1 MVLPLTIVVWREGTE
16 WVSQLLEFEIA
27 SCGASPE
34 DAVDEAI
41 DAVCAY
47 LNTLEELGER
57 AAVFARRGIQPTRTA
72 PDTWRP
78 TIPGEMMERDRARVF
93 VRTVPLPRQGEHVH
107 A

>member
-1 MVLPLTIVVWREGTE
+1 MVVPVTIVVWREGTE

-34 DAVDEAI
+34 DAVEEAI

-47 LNTLEELGER
+47 LTTLEELGER
-57 AAVFARRGIQPTRTA
+57 AAVFARRGIRPSRTPPA
-72 PDTWRP
+72 TWRP
-78 TIPGEMMERDRARVF
+78 TIPADLMERDRAQVW